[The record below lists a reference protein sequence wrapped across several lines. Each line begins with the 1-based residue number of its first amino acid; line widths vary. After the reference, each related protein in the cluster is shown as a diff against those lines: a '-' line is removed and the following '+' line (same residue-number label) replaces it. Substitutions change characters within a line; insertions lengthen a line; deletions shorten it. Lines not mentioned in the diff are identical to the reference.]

1 MSARREDRDAAGALV
16 LDAQSRAGLAT
27 LQSLG
32 RHGIPVDVASEAA
45 CLADR
50 SRYVRHSLRQPRT
63 SDSAAFLRWLEEVAG
78 ANPYALIV
86 PSTEVSL
93 RGFLSLPSSHPL
105 RRAAVLPSNEALE
118 TALSKEKTREAADA
132 LGIAVP
138 RSRLLLAS
146 DPPTPPERFPL
157 VLKPCESV
165 VTIGSRFVGLRPVP
179 VRNRAEWREA
189 LDRLLPR
196 GPVLEQEFVS
206 GGGVG
211 IECLYR
217 DGARLWHF
225 QHERVHELP
234 LTGGGSSYRRSS
246 PVDERLLSDATRLL
260 DHLKWHG
267 VAMVEFKGSAD
278 RGYTLMEINPRLWG
292 SLPLSVEAGVDFPM
306 GLWRVATGADPGPQ
320 PRYRT
325 RHYQR
330 NLEMDVDWMKENLRA
345 DRSDPLLLMRPRLRS
360 VLEVARPLLGMER
373 WDHFDWADRRVGAAI
388 LRHAIAKI
396 ARTARSPWR
405 RWEHRPLLKRHEK
418 LLNGL
423 RGNGS
428 GRVERVLFVCHGNI
442 CRSPLAER
450 YAKALLPQLEAA
462 SSGFHDSVGRTAP
475 GWYQTLTA
483 ERGVDLSAC
492 RSRRLDPAQVEW
504 ADLILLA
511 DLKNYA
517 RLRLEFP
524 GAMRKATLLGLF
536 APQPEPSIED
546 PFDQEPDQ
554 ARATIG
560 GVMAAVEGFARWSL
574 HTAPS

>member
-1 MSARREDRDAAGALV
+1 MSESGPGVLV
-16 LDAQSRAGLAT
+16 LDAQSRAGLAA

-32 RHGIPVDVASEAA
+32 RRGIPVDIASEGA
-45 CLADR
+45 CLAER
-50 SRYVRHSLRQPRT
+50 SRYVRHHVRQPRT
-63 SDSAAFLRWLEEVAG
+63 TRPEAFVRWLEEVAG

-93 RGFLSLPSSHPL
+93 LGVLSLAPSHPL
-105 RRAAVLPSNEALE
+105 RRAAVLPSNESLE
-118 TALSKEKTREAADA
+118 VALSKERTREVAAA

-146 DPPTPPERFPL
+146 DPRLTPEANRFPL
-157 VLKPCESV
+157 VLKPCASV
-165 VTIGSRFVGLRPVP
+165 VSIGHRFVGLRPLLA
-179 VRNRAEWREA
+179 RTLAEWQDA

-196 GPVLEQEFVS
+196 GPVLEQEFVP

-246 PVDERLLSDATRLL
+246 PAAERLLSDATRLL
-260 DHLKWHG
+260 DHLQWHG
-267 VAMVEFKGSAD
+267 VAMVEFKGAPD

-292 SLPLSVEAGVDFPM
+292 SLPLSVDAGVDFPM
-306 GLWRVATGADPGPQ
+306 GLWRLATGADPGPQ

-325 RHYQR
+325 SHYQR

-345 DRSDPLLLMRPRLRS
+345 DRSDPLLLTRPRLAS
-360 VLEVARPLLGMER
+360 VLECARPLLGMER
-373 WDHFDWADRRVGAAI
+373 WDHFDWADRRVGVAI
-388 LRHAIAKI
+388 LRHAMAKI
-396 ARTARSPWR
+396 VKGAAAPFRS
-405 RWEHRPLLKRHEK
+405 WEHRPLFRRHEK

-428 GRVERVLFVCHGNI
+428 GRVERVLFVCYGNI

-450 YAKALLPQLEAA
+450 YAKALLPQVEAA
-462 SSGFHDSVGRTAP
+462 SSGFHDTVGRSAP
-475 GWYQTLTA
+475 SWYQTLAA

-517 RLRLEFP
+517 RFRLEFP
-524 GAMRKATLLGLF
+524 AAMHKTTLLGLF
-536 APQPEPSIED
+536 APQPEPSIQD

-560 GVMAAVEGFARWSL
+560 GVMAAVEGLARWSL
-574 HTAPS
+574 NTAPG